1 MQKAPMQDVILQYRP
16 IWGAL
21 EARISYRFTQPL
33 LLQEAMTHRSFANEA
48 AADGFA
54 DYERL
59 EFLGDAVLDLVASRC
74 LMRDFPDL
82 NEGELTRLRAEVVAE
97 PSLAA
102 LARDLDLGRCMLLG
116 RGEERSGGRTRASL
130 LADAVEAL
138 FGAVFID
145 SGFEQ
150 ASAVIEPL
158 LLPLLQKASKLS
170 GHDYKTRL
178 QELCQARHQV
188 LPIYRLTEASGPDH
202 NRRYRV
208 AVFLEGELCGEGDGT
223 TKKKAEQA
231 AARQALERLES

>member
-1 MQKAPMQDVILQYRP
+1 MQDVILRHLS
-16 IWGAL
+16 IWEGL
-21 EARISYRFTQPL
+21 EARIGYCFTQRS

-48 AADGFA
+48 GEHGLA

-82 NEGELTRLRAEVVAE
+82 NEGDLTRLRAEVVAE
-97 PSLAA
+97 PSLAL
-102 LARDLDLGRCMLLG
+102 LARHLDLGSCMLLG
-116 RGEERSGGRTRASL
+116 RGEERSGGRSRESL

-138 FGAVFID
+138 FGAIFSD

-150 ASAVIEPL
+150 ATAVIEPL
-158 LLPLLQKASKLS
+158 LLPLLQEASKRS

-178 QELCQARHQV
+178 QELFQADHQT
-188 LPIYRLTEASGPDH
+188 LPVYRLIEAIGPDH
-202 NRRYRV
+202 CRRYRV
-208 AVFLEGELCGEGDGT
+208 AVYLEGELCGEGDGT

-231 AARQALERLES
+231 AARQALERLGP